1 MSDVEIGQS
10 MLAADRIICAPR
22 KVNLQARR
30 ERVMTVLVRPGPLR
44 TPIIQSRFRA
54 VIDVTDEWIL
64 VRG

>member
-30 ERVMTVLVRPGPLR
+30 ERVTTVMRAPYRRLSRWSQRFLVVP
-44 TPIIQSRFRA
+44 T
-54 VIDVTDEWIL
+54 E
-64 VRG
+64 RGMD